1 MPLFTREYPKL
12 SFTFTSVCMVTASR
26 DSLFKVFS
34 ALFKGFPA
42 LFKVF
47 SALVPH
53 VHSSRTRGGVAIDLQ
68 SKPTAQRR

>member
-1 MPLFTREYPKL
+1 
-12 SFTFTSVCMVTASR
+12 MVTASR
-26 DSLFKVFS
+26 DSLFKVFSALFKVFSALFKVFS